1 MPASPNP
8 PPIHA
13 ISAEDQRTNERY
25 FGVGLMAAMFANL
38 VFAALRSFTEILEGK
53 ETGWWINVFGAVAL
67 GALTLFY
74 RMDRGRRFRLTVH
87 LGLALCAFC
96 LVVPVRYGML
106 SSPWWLTIMPLAA
119 ALLIGV
125 RQGMAWAAVCIL
137 LIVVAD
143 VLAPA
148 LMVANAAGE
157 SAVEAGGSR
166 VLLVIL
172 LFGLAARSR
181 WVAERQADELRLAR
195 DAAQAANRAKSD
207 FLANMSHEIR
217 TPMNGII
224 GMTDL
229 ALDTRLDDEQRE
241 YLQIVKSSSV
251 ALLTVLNDI
260 LDFSKIEAGKLAIEE
275 VAFDIRRTV
284 AETLKTLAL
293 RAREKGLEL
302 VSDMPAELPPHVIG
316 DPGRLRQIVLNLVG
330 NAIKFTEKGEI
341 VVRVAVD
348 AQDGRRATIRVS
360 VSDTGIGIAPEKQA
374 HIFDAFAQEDT
385 STTRKYGGTGL
396 GLTISTR
403 LVQLMG
409 GRLWVESEPGRGST
423 FFFTIELGVDVA
435 EPSGPPA
442 AGATRSDSH
451 SGQPDRAAKRTAVL
465 EVLLVEDNPV
475 NQQLATRLLEKW
487 GHRVTLAADGQQA
500 LDALAHKTFDVALMD
515 MQMPVMDG
523 LEATQEIRRR
533 EAAQGK
539 ARLYIIAMTAN
550 AMQGDREVCLDAGM
564 DDYIAK
570 PIKAAD
576 LAAKLHLLSWTEAR
590 RPVSVAPGS
599 TAPASGSEQPGSA
612 LSGFD
617 YAAVVRAMDEDI
629 VEVVAPAFLE
639 HFPKDCAR
647 LRAGLAAAD
656 AEIVRQVAHSMR
668 GSLSAFGAEPAARRA
683 TELEVLARAGDVR
696 DAAALAEQL
705 FAEAGS
711 LLKVLEARLAADASA
726 QGRPPA

>member
-1 MPASPNP
+1 MQAILSPHQ
-8 PPIHA
+8 IHA

-74 RMDRGRRFRLTVH
+74 RMDSARRFRLAVH

-96 LVVPVRYGML
+96 LVIPVRYGMV

-125 RQGMAWAAVCIL
+125 RQGLAWAAISIL
-137 LIVVAD
+137 LIVAAD

-148 LMVANAAGE
+148 LTAPNAAGE
-157 SAVEAGGSR
+157 SAAEAGGSR

-229 ALDTRLDDEQRE
+229 ALDTRLDEEQRE

-293 RAREKGLEL
+293 RAQEKRLEL
-302 VSDMPAELPPHVIG
+302 VSDMAADLPPQVIG

-348 AQDGRRATIRVS
+348 AQDSRRATIRVS
-360 VSDTGIGIAPEKQA
+360 VSDTGIGIAPEKQV

-435 EPSGPPA
+435 EPSSPPTAGPTSRDSLA
-442 AGATRSDSH
+442 AE
-451 SGQPDRAAKRTAVL
+451 PDRAERRTAVL

-500 LDALAHKTFDVALMD
+500 LDALAHKTFDAALMD

-533 EAAQGK
+533 ETAQGK

-550 AMQGDREVCLDAGM
+550 AMQGDREVCIDAGM

-576 LAAKLHLLSWTEAR
+576 LAAKLHLLSWRDAP
-590 RPVSVAPGS
+590 RPVEAAPSSGATASGTGKPGS
-599 TAPASGSEQPGSA
+599 P

-617 YAAVVRAMDEDI
+617 YAAAVQAMDSDI
-629 VEVVAPAFLE
+629 VEVIAPAFLE
-639 HFPKDCAR
+639 HFPKDCTR

-656 AEIVRQVAHSMR
+656 AEIVKQVAHSMR

-683 TELEVLARAGDVR
+683 TELEALARTGDLR
-696 DAAALAEQL
+696 DTAVLAEQL

-711 LLKVLEARLAADASA
+711 LLKVLEAQRASDAPT
-726 QGRPPA
+726 QDQLPA

>member
-1 MPASPNP
+1 MQASATP

-38 VFAALRSFTEILEGK
+38 VFAALRSFTEILEGT
-53 ETGWWINVFGAVAL
+53 ETGWWINVFGALAL

-74 RMDRGRRFRLTVH
+74 RMDRARRFRLAVH

-96 LVVPVRYGML
+96 LIVPVRYGML

-125 RQGMAWAAVCIL
+125 RQGMAWAAVCIV

-229 ALDTRLDDEQRE
+229 ALDTRLDEEQRE

-293 RAREKGLEL
+293 RAEEKGLKL
-302 VSDMPAELPPHVIG
+302 VSDMAADLPLQVVG

-341 VVRVAVD
+341 VVRLALDSV
-348 AQDGRRATIRVS
+348 QGQRATIRVS

-423 FFFTIELGVDVA
+423 FFFTLELGVDA
-435 EPSGPPA
+435 AAAANPRPTGPTSI
-442 AGATRSDSH
+442 GSRSA
-451 SGQPDRAAKRTAVL
+451 QPDRTAKRTAVL

-500 LDALAHKTFDVALMD
+500 LDALAQKSFDAALMD
-515 MQMPVMDG
+515 MQMPVMG
-523 LEATQEIRRR
+523 GIEATQEIRRR
-533 EAAQGK
+533 ETAQGK
-539 ARLYIIAMTAN
+539 ARLHIIAMTAN

-570 PIKAAD
+570 PIKATD
-576 LAAKLHLLSWTEAR
+576 LAAKLHLLSWTD
-590 RPVSVAPGS
+590 APER
-599 TAPASGSEQPGSA
+599 ASGAGDSGAIAARPLDAGA
-612 LSGFD
+612 PLAGFD
-617 YAAVVRAMDEDI
+617 YAAAVRAMDADI
-629 VEVVAPAFLE
+629 VEAVAPAFLD
-639 HFPKDCAR
+639 HFPKDCIR
-647 LRAGLAAAD
+647 LRDGLTAAD
-656 AEIVRQVAHSMR
+656 AAIVKQVAHSMR
-668 GSLSAFGAEPAARRA
+668 GSLSAFGADPATRRA
-683 TELEVLARAGDVR
+683 TELEALARTGDLREAGE
-696 DAAALAEQL
+696 LAERL
-705 FAEAGS
+705 FAEADG
-711 LLKVLEARLAADASA
+711 LVKALEAWLAGDGPT
-726 QGRPPA
+726 QGQLPD

>member
-1 MPASPNP
+1 MPASPSP
-8 PPIHA
+8 PKDHA
-13 ISAEDQRTNERY
+13 IAAEDQRTNERY

-38 VFAALRSFTEILEGK
+38 AFGFLRSVTEVLEGK
-53 ETGWWINVFGAVAL
+53 DTGWWINVAGALAL
-67 GALTLFY
+67 GTLTLFY
-74 RMDRGRRFRLTVH
+74 RMDRARRFRLTVH

-96 LVVPVRYGML
+96 LVLPVRYGMV

-125 RQGMAWAAVCIL
+125 RQGMAWAAVCIV
-137 LIVVAD
+137 LIVGAD
-143 VLAPA
+143 AMAPA
-148 LMVANAAGE
+148 VTVTNAAGE
-157 SAVEAGGSR
+157 TTLEAGGSR
-166 VLLVIL
+166 ALLVLL
-172 LFGLAARSR
+172 LFGIAARSR
-181 WVAERQADELRLAR
+181 WIAERQADELRLAR

-229 ALDTRLDDEQRE
+229 ALDTRLDEEQRE
-241 YLQIVKSSSV
+241 YLQIVKASSG

-260 LDFSKIEAGKLAIEE
+260 LDFSKIEAGKLAIEQ

-302 VSDMPAELPPHVIG
+302 VCDMATDLPARLVG

-330 NAIKFTEKGEI
+330 NAIKFTEQGEI
-341 VVRVAVD
+341 VVRLSID
-348 AQDGRRATIRVS
+348 AQDGQRATIRVS

-374 HIFDAFAQEDT
+374 HIFDAFAQEDA

-396 GLTISTR
+396 GLTISNR

-423 FFFTIELGVDVA
+423 FFFTLALGIDT
-435 EPSGPPA
+435 A
-442 AGATRSDSH
+442 AGPLTAGPTRIDSRPAN
-451 SGQPDRAAKRTAVL
+451 PDRTAQRTAVL

-487 GHRVTLAADGQQA
+487 GHRVTLATDGQQA
-500 LDALAHKTFDVALMD
+500 LDALGQKSFDVALMD
-515 MQMPVMDG
+515 MQMPVMGG

-533 EAAQGK
+533 ETAQGTT
-539 ARLYIIAMTAN
+539 RLHIIAMTAN

-576 LAAKLHLLSWTEAR
+576 LAARLHLLSWTD
-590 RPVSVAPGS
+590 VPGR
-599 TAPASGSEQPGSA
+599 TADAQHSATIAGEPAKAASM

-617 YAAVVRAMDEDI
+617 YAAAVRAMDAEI
-629 VEVVAPAFLE
+629 VDVITPAFLE
-639 HFPKDCAR
+639 HFPGDCAQ
-647 LRAGLAAAD
+647 LRAALAAAD
-656 AEIVRQVAHSMR
+656 APGVMRVAHSMR
-668 GSLSAFGAEPAARRA
+668 GSLSAFGAEPATRRA
-683 TELEVLARAGDVR
+683 AELEALARSGDLRAAG
-696 DAAALAEQL
+696 ALAERL
-705 FAEAGS
+705 FAEVDHLLKILRALPAGS
-711 LLKVLEARLAADASA
+711 SPA
-726 QGRPPA
+726 QGQRPA

>member
-1 MPASPNP
+1 MQASATP

-38 VFAALRSFTEILEGK
+38 VFAALRSFTEILEGT
-53 ETGWWINVFGAVAL
+53 ETGWWINVFGALAL

-74 RMDRGRRFRLTVH
+74 RMDRARRFRLAVH

-96 LVVPVRYGML
+96 LIVPVRYGML

-125 RQGMAWAAVCIL
+125 RQGMAWAAVCIV

-229 ALDTRLDDEQRE
+229 ALDTRLDEEQRE

-293 RAREKGLEL
+293 RAEEKGLKL
-302 VSDMPAELPPHVIG
+302 VSDMAADLPLQVVG

-341 VVRVAVD
+341 VVRLALDSV
-348 AQDGRRATIRVS
+348 QGQRATIRVS

-423 FFFTIELGVDVA
+423 FFFTLELGVDA
-435 EPSGPPA
+435 AAAANPRPTGPTSI
-442 AGATRSDSH
+442 GSRSA
-451 SGQPDRAAKRTAVL
+451 QPDRTAKRTAVL

-500 LDALAHKTFDVALMD
+500 LDALAQKSFDAALMD
-515 MQMPVMDG
+515 MQMPVMG
-523 LEATQEIRRR
+523 GIEATQEIRRR
-533 EAAQGK
+533 ETAQGK
-539 ARLYIIAMTAN
+539 ARLHIIAMTAN

-570 PIKAAD
+570 PIKATD
-576 LAAKLHLLSWTEAR
+576 LAAKLHLLSWTD
-590 RPVSVAPGS
+590 APGRAS
-599 TAPASGSEQPGSA
+599 AAGDSGAIAARPLDAGAPLA
-612 LSGFD
+612 GFD
-617 YAAVVRAMDEDI
+617 YAAAVRAMDADI
-629 VEVVAPAFLE
+629 VEAVAPAFLD
-639 HFPKDCAR
+639 HFPKDCIR
-647 LRAGLAAAD
+647 LRDGLTAAD
-656 AEIVRQVAHSMR
+656 AAIVKQVAHSMR
-668 GSLSAFGAEPAARRA
+668 GSLSAFGADPATRRA
-683 TELEVLARAGDVR
+683 TELEALARTGDLREAGE
-696 DAAALAEQL
+696 LAERL
-705 FAEAGS
+705 FAEADG
-711 LLKVLEARLAADASA
+711 LVKALEAWLAGDGPT
-726 QGRPPA
+726 QGQLPD